1 MFHIPYNSH
10 IHFLVGAVFHYLLV
24 NFILWW
30 FFHLCIFFYKVVCP
44 FHANRMEKM
53 GQHKYIFTTFVFLGM
68 YTHYQ
73 VCHYYHTIA
82 LFVPLPAVIVSLS
95 VEEHHYRLY
104 CFPPTI
110 CISSGAM
117 CFYSTN
123 VIIDVLV
130 GIGVYLLIIVF
141 WIIKRVIY
149 IYIYIHKHDIYFNLF
164 RILCFHQTR
173 RGN

>member
-1 MFHIPYNSH
+1 MPIEWKKWDNINTFLQRLYSWVCIHIT
-10 IHFLVGAVFHYLLV
+10 
-24 NFILWW
+24 
-30 FFHLCIFFYKVVCP
+30 
-44 FHANRMEKM
+44 
-53 GQHKYIFTTFVFLGM
+53 KYVIND
-68 YTHYQ
+68 
-73 VCHYYHTIA
+73 HTIA
-82 LFVPLPAVIVSLS
+82 LVVPLPAVIVSLS

-117 CFYSTN
+117 CFYSTI

-149 IYIYIHKHDIYFNLF
+149 IYIYIYINMIF
-164 RILCFHQTR
+164 ILICSEFCVFIKQEEETKYS
-173 RGN
+173 

>member
-1 MFHIPYNSH
+1 MPIEWKKWDNINTFLQRLYSWVGIHIT
-10 IHFLVGAVFHYLLV
+10 
-24 NFILWW
+24 
-30 FFHLCIFFYKVVCP
+30 
-44 FHANRMEKM
+44 
-53 GQHKYIFTTFVFLGM
+53 KYVIND
-68 YTHYQ
+68 
-73 VCHYYHTIA
+73 HTIA
-82 LFVPLPAVIVSLS
+82 LVVPLPAVIVSLS

-117 CFYSTN
+117 CFYSTI

-149 IYIYIHKHDIYFNLF
+149 IYIHKHDIYFDLF